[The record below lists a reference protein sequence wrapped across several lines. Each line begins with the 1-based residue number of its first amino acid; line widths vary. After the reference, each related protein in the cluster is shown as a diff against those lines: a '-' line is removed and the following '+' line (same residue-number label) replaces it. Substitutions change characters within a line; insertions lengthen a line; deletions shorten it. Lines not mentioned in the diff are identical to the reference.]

1 MTKHSSLIDAL
12 LTERAGYVQRGLK
25 DRVAQIDACLRDLG
39 HLSKPQP
46 TPVETAVAEP
56 QVETASLSKTRIRK
70 KG

>member
-25 DRVAQIDACLRDLG
+25 DRVAQIDTCLRDLG
-39 HLSKPQP
+39 YQTKQTT
-46 TPVETAVAEP
+46 TPVETATAVP
-56 QVETASLSKTRIRK
+56 QVETAALPQTRTRK

>member
-1 MTKHSSLIDAL
+1 MTKNSSLIDAL

-39 HLSKPQP
+39 YESKQAS
-46 TPVETAVAEP
+46 TPVETATAVP
-56 QVETASLSKTRIRK
+56 QVETAALPKTRTRK